1 MSLASVPQKHG
12 SGVWRRLALNVDT
25 RLPEEMGYPKRELR
39 AWRPQNDCCWGSR
52 KREVR
57 VVGEG
62 GREQGGGRRRGVDLL
77 GEQGEEICKKGK

>member
-12 SGVWRRLALNVDT
+12 SGVWRRLALNADT

-62 GREQGGGRRRGVDLL
+62 GRGQGGG
-77 GEQGEEICKKGK
+77 